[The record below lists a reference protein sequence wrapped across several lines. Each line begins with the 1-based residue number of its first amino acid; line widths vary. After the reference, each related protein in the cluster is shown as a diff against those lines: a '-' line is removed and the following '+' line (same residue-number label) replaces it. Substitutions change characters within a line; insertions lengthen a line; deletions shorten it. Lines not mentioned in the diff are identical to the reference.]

1 MILIIIIKQINYE
14 NIETGARKKF
24 KKGQKVKGKN
34 FKKLVF
40 RWYFISLTLVRQEIW
55 ILTPGDVKIYGS
67 KLVWTQIWIQT

>member
-1 MILIIIIKQINYE
+1 MILIINIKLRSYE

-40 RWYFISLTLVRQEIW
+40 RWQDENFIST
-55 ILTPGDVKIYGS
+55 KI
-67 KLVWTQIWIQT
+67 TQKFDFYANFSTMTIIYNAV